1 MARNCW
7 GLWGN
12 DQAVVAPMRRGDP
25 ATLLRPAG
33 DDVLEIWLVSKQV
46 NSPRNNGA
54 ELLGLFGVTLS
65 GGPRQCGDV
74 HRQIITADTG
84 RKLNRARLDR
94 YNVLIVGCRDGS
106 RTQQGVN

>member
-1 MARNCW
+1 MPVILEPEVGRH
-7 GLWGN
+7 GGG
-12 DQAVVAPMRRGDP
+12 VGEVAGDP

-33 DDVLEIWLVSKQV
+33 DDVLEIWPVSKQV

-54 ELLGLFGVTLS
+54 ELLGAV
-65 GGPRQCGDV
+65 GGNDQAAARANAAIV